1 MNIAIF
7 SDTYKPIKNGVVT
20 VVASEK
26 RSLEKLGHKVFLFT
40 IEYPGYVD
48 TDEEKRVYRFP
59 SISGSS
65 IGTENRLAVVDYR
78 RVFRIIKRNKIDII
92 HNHTEF
98 TLGTAAY
105 HAAKR
110 YSIPIIMTTHTDWEH
125 YYRHYFKMVGRLL
138 SRRMVHQILRRIVRK
153 SDYLLCPSQK
163 IKDYYA
169 KVSPKRKSVLIP
181 NGLEVSDFLKEANSL
196 DENVIRQ
203 SMGLEKDDVVG
214 IFVGRV
220 SKEKRAALLVD
231 ELIKAFKQIEMKNA
245 KFIVVGEGH
254 LLEQSKK
261 LVEENGLQDR
271 FIFTGFVQWEEIYK
285 LYSIADYYATAS
297 ISEVAPITVLE
308 ALFSALPMV
317 GSNDMALSDKLYHN
331 ENGYLVKDDSEFH
344 KYIIKMCENSSE
356 QRLAFSQKSLEVSN
370 TFTMETHINKL
381 LRFYEYMIEKYKD
394 DLPYD
399 ENEINEIIGNIK

>member
-40 IEYPGYVD
+40 IKYPGYVD
-48 TDEEKRVYRFP
+48 TDEEKYVYRFR

-110 YSIPIIMTTHTDWEH
+110 YGIPIVMTTHTDWEH
-125 YYRHYFKMVGRLL
+125 YYRHYFKVVGRLL

-163 IKDYYA
+163 IKDYYT
-169 KVSPKRKSVLIP
+169 KVAPKRKSVVIP
-181 NGLEVSDFLKEANSL
+181 NGLEVSDFLKEAAHL
-196 DENVIRQ
+196 DKSAIRK
-203 SMGLEKDDVVG
+203 SMGLADDDVVG

-220 SKEKRAALLVD
+220 SKEKRASLLVD
-231 ELIKAFKQIEMKNA
+231 ELIKAFEQIEMKNT

-254 LLEQSKK
+254 QLERSKQ
-261 LVEENGLQDR
+261 LVVEHGLEDR

-285 LYSIADYYATAS
+285 IYAIADYYATAS

-308 ALFSALPMV
+308 ALFSGLPIV
-317 GSNDMALSDKLYHN
+317 GANDMALSDKLYHN
-331 ENGYLVKDDSEFH
+331 ENGYLVKDDNNFH
-344 KYIIKMCENSSE
+344 KYIIKICEDSSE
-356 QRLAFSQKSLEVSN
+356 QRQAFSQKSLEISD
-370 TFTMETHINKL
+370 TFTMEAHIKKL
-381 LRFYEYMIEKYKD
+381 LVFYEYMIEKYKSD
-394 DLPYD
+394 FPY
-399 ENEINEIIGNIK
+399 EEEELNNIINSIK

>member
-20 VVASEK
+20 VVDSEK
-26 RSLEKLGHKVFLFT
+26 KSLEKLGHKVFLFT
-40 IEYPGYVD
+40 IEYPDY
-48 TDEEKRVYRFP
+48 TDEEKRVYRFR

-110 YSIPIIMTTHTDWEH
+110 YGIPIIMTTHTDWEH
-125 YYRHYFKMVGRLL
+125 YYRHYFKVVGRLL
-138 SRRMVHQILRRIVRK
+138 SRRMVHQILRRIVHK

-163 IKDYYA
+163 IKDYYE

-181 NGLEVSDFLKEANSL
+181 NGLEVSDFLKEANTL
-196 DENVIRQ
+196 DKNAIRQ
-203 SMGLEKDDVVG
+203 SMGLGKDDVVG
-214 IFVGRV
+214 VFVGRV
-220 SKEKRAALLVD
+220 SKEKRAAMLVS
-231 ELIKAFKQIEMKNA
+231 ELIKAFKQMETKNA

-261 LVEENGLQDR
+261 IVEENGLQEQ
-271 FIFTGFVQWEEIYK
+271 FIFTGFVQWEQIYK
-285 LYSIADYYATAS
+285 LYAIADYYATAS

-308 ALFSALPMV
+308 ALFSGLPMV
-317 GSNDMALSDKLYHN
+317 GANDEALSDKLYHN
-331 ENGYLVKDDSEFH
+331 ENGYLVEDDSEFF
-344 KYIIKMCENSSE
+344 KYIIKMCENSAE
-356 QRLAFSQKSLEVSN
+356 QRQAFSKKSLEIAN
-370 TFTMETHINKL
+370 TFAMETHIKRL
-381 LRFYEYMIEKYKD
+381 LRFYEYMIEKYRED
-394 DLPYD
+394 MPYD
-399 ENEINEIIGNIK
+399 EDEINEIISNIK